1 MFYTLGTAAKATG
14 KTKTAIAESIKK
26 GRISATKD
34 DFGRYQIDPAEL
46 HRVYPPLSEAD
57 RQEDSQDGRD
67 KTQELTTKIM
77 VLEAQLQSIAEL
89 KAQIAAERDDLRADR
104 DHWREEAAQI
114 RRMLTDQS
122 TKAAATEPAGGFWNR
137 LFRGK

>member
-26 GRISATKD
+26 GRISAIKD
-34 DFGRYQIDPAEL
+34 DFGRYQIDPSEL

-67 KTQELTTKIM
+67 KTQELTTKIK
-77 VLEAQLQSIAEL
+77 VLEVQIQAIAEL
-89 KAQIAAERDDLRADR
+89 KAQITAERDDLRADR
-104 DHWREEAAQI
+104 DHWREEATQV
-114 RRMLTDQS
+114 RRILTDQS
-122 TKAAATEPAGGFWNR
+122 AKPAPEFAPSFWKR
-137 LFRGK
+137 LFRNG

>member
-57 RQEDSQDGRD
+57 RKEDHQEGRD
-67 KTQELTTKIM
+67 KTQELTSKIM
-77 VLEAQLQSIAEL
+77 VLEAQLQAIAEL
-89 KAQIAAERDDLRADR
+89 KAQIAAERDDLRTDR
-104 DHWREEAAQI
+104 DHWREEAAQV

-122 TKAAATEPAGGFWNR
+122 AKPAAEPVAGFWKR
-137 LFRGK
+137 LFTGR

>member
-26 GRISATKD
+26 GRISAIKD

-46 HRVYPPLSEAD
+46 HRVYPPLSEVD
-57 RQEDSQDGRD
+57 RQEDQKDGRD

-77 VLEAQLQSIAEL
+77 VLEAQLQAIAEL
-89 KAQIAAERDDLRADR
+89 KAQIVAERDDLRADR

-114 RRMLTDQS
+114 RRILTDQS
-122 TKAAATEPAGGFWNR
+122 AKPTAEAAASFWKR
-137 LFRGK
+137 LFRNR

>member
-26 GRISATKD
+26 GRISAIKD

-57 RQEDSQDGRD
+57 RQEDSQSGHD

-104 DHWREEAAQI
+104 DHWREEAAQM

-122 TKAAATEPAGGFWNR
+122 AKPAAVPAGGFWNR